1 MTYGIVAIIL
11 LVLAL
16 VWLIV
21 SGRSGRLID
30 EIEATI
36 KAGDDAQFSSLLKKN
51 GQEVT
56 SLNDVTYLLLR
67 AVMHNRYG
75 MVQEI
80 LDLGHKA
87 SDLQR
92 CALDHEVNLL
102 SLAISEAD
110 ADVLRILLAA
120 GMKDEV
126 EVSSP
131 LLNCYVH
138 GKPEH
143 LRVLQMFDATQIL
156 PAQNERGY
164 TPLHVAAIKFSR
176 NPEGVLSMI
185 RPLLENG
192 ADVNAVTVV
201 GNTPL
206 DMALD
211 ETHEGAGKTEAL
223 VELLKEYGGRTGRS
237 LRVPQPSYTGRVYF
251 AKELPQLLTDAL
263 PCGVEV
269 RYMDAPAQDG
279 VPSRAQMEVYAV
291 SEKDVEKLLS
301 HQAYVEV
308 CVKGQ
313 AGEDPL
319 QVAARALSVLV
330 KLASMPDIVGVQFE
344 QAVIVSEDYKLCD
357 EDSFNPLLYTT
368 LHFGQ
373 YKDEFVMVDT
383 AGLSRFGLPEVELI
397 VNCKTLAKNKKIG
410 LARLVAD
417 LSSVAIMGTSAWEP
431 GHTAT
436 LCGLF
441 CKIGYGK
448 HSVTEKEGF
457 VFMIAPS

>member
-1 MTYGIVAIIL
+1 MTYGIIAIIL

-30 EIEATI
+30 ELESAI
-36 KAGDDAQFSSLLKKN
+36 KAGDDALFSSLLKKN
-51 GQEVT
+51 GQEV
-56 SLNDVTYLLLR
+56 SNLNDVTYLLLR
-67 AVMHNRYG
+67 AVMNNRYG

-80 LDLGHKA
+80 LDMGQKA

-92 CALDHEVNLL
+92 CALEHDVNLL
-102 SLAISEAD
+102 NLAISEAD
-110 ADVLRILLAA
+110 ADVLRVLLAA
-120 GMKDEV
+120 GMRDDV
-126 EVSSP
+126 EVASP
-131 LLNCYVH
+131 VLTCYVY
-138 GKPEH
+138 GKSEH
-143 LRVLQMFDATQIL
+143 LRVLQMFDAAQIL

-164 TPLHVAAIKFSR
+164 TPLHVAAIKFSL

-192 ADVNAVTVV
+192 ADVNAVTAV

-223 VELLKEYGGRTGRS
+223 VELLREFGGRTGRS
-237 LRVPQPSYTGRVYF
+237 LRVPVPSYTGRVYF
-251 AKELPQLLTDAL
+251 AQVLPQPLTDAL
-263 PCGVEV
+263 PGGVEV
-269 RYMDAPAQDG
+269 HYMDAPAQEA
-279 VPSRAQMEVYAV
+279 PSRESMEAHAV
-291 SEKDVEKLLS
+291 SEQDIDKLLS

-308 CVKGQ
+308 KVVGQ
-313 AGEDPL
+313 EGEDPL

-330 KLASMPDIVGVQFE
+330 KFAAMPDVVGVQFE

-357 EDSFNPLLYTT
+357 DDSFNPLLYTT

-373 YKDEFVMVDT
+373 YKDEFVLVDT

-410 LARLVAD
+410 LARLVSD
-417 LSSVAIMGTSAWEP
+417 LSSVAVTGTSAWEP